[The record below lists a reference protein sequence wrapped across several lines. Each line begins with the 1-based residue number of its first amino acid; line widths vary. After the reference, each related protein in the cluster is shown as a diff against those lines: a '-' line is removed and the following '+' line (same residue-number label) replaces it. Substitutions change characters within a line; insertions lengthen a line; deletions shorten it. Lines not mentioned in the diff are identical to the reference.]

1 MIINDKSPISADF
14 DFYKKMHLQ
23 FNNTLQKNSFHAKK
37 SVNSEPS
44 EFGEFMT
51 KIFNRNEELEKPREL
66 RNNSTKAESL
76 LWQQLK
82 GKQVAGFKFRRQYS
96 VGKFVLDFY
105 CAERKLA
112 IELDGSSHDGED
124 AQT

>member
-1 MIINDKSPISADF
+1 
-14 DFYKKMHLQ
+14 
-23 FNNTLQKNSFHAKK
+23 
-37 SVNSEPS
+37 
-44 EFGEFMT
+44 MT
-51 KIFNRNEELEKPREL
+51 KIFNRNEELEKRREL